1 MDYRRFGDT
10 VIVRLDK
17 GEDIVEQ
24 ILAVARKEQLTAAS
38 VSGIG
43 ATDDFT
49 MGVFDLE
56 KKGYNAFHFTGN
68 HEITA
73 LAGNVT
79 TMNGETY
86 LHLHI
91 NCANAQGQVVGG
103 HLMRAKISLT
113 CEIFMQVCG
122 GKAERTHDD
131 ALNLNRIT
139 F

>member
-1 MDYRRFGDT
+1 MDYRRYGDT
-10 VIVRLDK
+10 ILVRLDR
-17 GEDIVEQ
+17 GEDICEQ
-24 ILAVARKEQLTAAS
+24 VLAVAKKEKVTAAS
-38 VSGIG
+38 VTGIG

-49 MGVFDLE
+49 VGVFDLE
-56 KKGYNAFHFTGN
+56 KKGYHEFHFTGN

-79 TMNGETY
+79 TMHGETY

-91 NCANAQGQVVGG
+91 NCANGQGQVVGG
-103 HLMRAKISLT
+103 HLMRSRISLT
-113 CEIFMQVCG
+113 CEIFLHLCG
-122 GKAERTHDD
+122 GKADRTHDD